1 MTRLR
6 RLFARIGALLFNRR
20 LDDDFSEEL
29 QSHIDLLADE
39 HIARGVTPAE
49 ARRLAAARVG
59 NVTSLRLQHRDIRSL
74 PWMQD
79 LWQDLR
85 FATRLIGKDRWF
97 SAAAVAAIALGIGAN
112 TLGFTIVNA
121 AFIRGFGFDGAD
133 RLYAV
138 SWRHTQGRRNP
149 ASVADLAD
157 WRSQSRTFAALAGYS
172 GGAINISDDTGVP
185 EQTQGAWV
193 TANHFSVLRQ
203 STLIGRDFTPD
214 DERRGAELVTI
225 IGYDLWKH
233 RYALDPQVLGRLLRV
248 NGQNATII
256 GVMPERMK
264 FPDNSEMW
272 VPFVPTDAQLAR
284 RVRPLSVIG
293 RLADDATR
301 ESATAELA
309 GIVQRIIAD
318 HPDETRDVAGV
329 RIETLLERFL
339 GGAARPMFIT
349 VMGAV
354 MFVLLIACANVASL
368 LLSRA
373 IYRSREIAVRYSMG
387 ATRTRVVRQLL
398 VESVALSSMGGLLGL
413 GLAWFAVAAFDAAV
427 QMSQPPYWL
436 SFTIDYRVVAYVAG
450 MGVATG
456 ILFGLAPALH
466 VSRGSPHDA
475 LRDGGRGAVGGR
487 RAGRFANGLVVAE
500 LALTVVL
507 LCGAG
512 LMLRSF
518 VALYASDAGF
528 PVEGLARMRLQLP
541 PSNYPTA
548 ESRQAFFDRLA
559 PRLAAI
565 PGLDGVALT
574 TAVPPLDGV
583 ERVVELDDAR
593 PVDVDDKGRWAST
606 VMVTPGYFDVL
617 GVPMVRGRDFA
628 AAAGAAGPRTV
639 IVSQVMAERFFP
651 GQDPVGRRLRFTPD
665 RNNADAPAEDWRVI
679 VGVSGRLLQG
689 SANEAF
695 HSAVV
700 YVPFRE
706 DTPRTSSL
714 IVRSALPPA
723 VLMADVRRAVQAI
736 DADQPVFAIQALAEV
751 IAEERLIYRIF
762 ATLFAL
768 LAAIAL
774 VLSSV
779 GLYAVMAYAVT
790 QRTQEIGV
798 RMAVGAQR
806 WQVSWMFLRR
816 ALAQLALGLAIGLPA
831 ALALAQVARFQLVE
845 IEPSDPIT
853 MIGITLV
860 LAAVSIAASLLP
872 VRTAARVDPVTALR
886 SE

>member
-1 MTRLR
+1 MPARLR
-6 RLFARIGALLFNRR
+6 QLLARLRAVLANRR
-20 LDDDFSEEL
+20 LDDDFSDEL
-29 QSHIDLLADE
+29 QAHISLLADE
-39 HIARGVTPAE
+39 HVARGVAPAE

-59 NVTSLRLQHRDIRSL
+59 NVTSLRLQHRDMRSL

-79 LWQDLR
+79 VWQDLR
-85 FATRLIGKDRWF
+85 FAARLIVKDRWF

-149 ASVADLAD
+149 ASVADLDD
-157 WRSQSRTFAALAGYS
+157 WRSQSRTFAAMAGYS
-172 GGAINISDDTGVP
+172 AGAINISDDTGVP

-193 TANHFSVLRQ
+193 TANQFSVLRQ
-203 STLIGRDFTPD
+203 PPLIGRDFTPD

-225 IGYDLWKH
+225 IGYELWKN
-233 RYALDPQVLGRLLRV
+233 RYAMDPQVMGRLLRV
-248 NGQNATII
+248 NGQAATIV

-272 VPFVPTDAQLAR
+272 LPFVPSDAQLAR

-309 GIVQRIIAD
+309 GIAQRIIVD
-318 HPDETRDVAGV
+318 HPDETKDVRGV
-329 RIETLLERFL
+329 RVETLIDRFL
-339 GGAARPMFIT
+339 GGAARPMFVT

-368 LLSRA
+368 LLSRS

-387 ATRTRVVRQLL
+387 ATRTRVIRQLL

-413 GLAWFAVAAFDAAV
+413 GLAWFGVGAFDAAV
-427 QMSQPPYWL
+427 QMAQPPYWL
-436 SFTIDYRVVAYVAG
+436 SFTIDYRVLAYVAG
-450 MGVATG
+450 IGVATG

-466 VSRGSPHDA
+466 VSKGSQHDA
-475 LRDGGRGAVGGR
+475 LKDGGRGAAGGR

-518 VALYASDAGF
+518 AALYASDPGF
-528 PVEGLARMRLQLP
+528 AVEGLARMRLQLP
-541 PSNYPTA
+541 PNNYASA
-548 ESRQAFFDRLA
+548 ESRQAFFDRLM

-565 PGLDGVALT
+565 PGLDGMALT

-593 PVDVDDKGRWAST
+593 PVDVDDEGRWAST

-617 GVPMVRGRDFA
+617 GVPMVRGRDFPA
-628 AAAGAAGPRTV
+628 TAGARVV
-639 IVSQVMAERFFP
+639 IVSQVLAERFFP
-651 GQDPVGRRLRFTPD
+651 GQDPVGRQLRLTPD
-665 RNNADAPAEDWRVI
+665 RSNADAAAEDWRTI
-679 VGVSGRLLQG
+679 VGVSGRMLQG

-700 YVPFRE
+700 YLPFRE

-714 IVRSALPPA
+714 IVRSSLPPA
-723 VLMADVRRAVQAI
+723 TVMADVRQAVQGI
-736 DADQPVFAIQALAEV
+736 DRDQPVFTLQTLAEV
-751 IAEERLIYRIF
+751 IAAERLIYRIF
-762 ATLFAL
+762 ATLFAV

-816 ALAQLALGLAIGLPA
+816 ALVQLALGLALGLPA

-845 IEPSDPIT
+845 IEPSDPVT
-853 MIGITLV
+853 MVGITVVLV
-860 LAAVSIAASLLP
+860 AVSIAASLLP
-872 VRTAARVDPVTALR
+872 VRRASRVDPAIALR
-886 SE
+886 GE